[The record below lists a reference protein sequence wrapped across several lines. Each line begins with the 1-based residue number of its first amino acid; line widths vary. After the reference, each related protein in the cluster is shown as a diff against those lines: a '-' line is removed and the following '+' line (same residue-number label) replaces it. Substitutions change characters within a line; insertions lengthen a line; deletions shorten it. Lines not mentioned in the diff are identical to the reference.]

1 MRIRT
6 MAELEAT
13 LDAQNAAKW
22 QSAVVAAIE
31 AGNADDA
38 VAFAKRA
45 IRDYRQRGADVL
57 AFGDEP
63 ALLADIR
70 DERTY
75 LRLAA

>member
-1 MRIRT
+1 

-45 IRDYRQRGADVL
+45 IRDHRQRQADVL
-57 AFGDEP
+57 TFGDAP
-63 ALLADIR
+63 SLLADVM
-70 DERTY
+70 DERAF
-75 LRLAA
+75 LPLAA